1 MSIAAGIRQWWKRQ
15 RVAAIRGAPE
25 GEASALGGRTPVGD
39 GPCPGRDVDLDGQE
53 LPHLLQAV
61 GLDIHELGRTAPGLL
76 REMHADCSTCRFA
89 DRCFAD
95 LCRGTAA
102 SRYFLYCPNADR
114 IDALVARGRADA
126 TCD

>member
-1 MSIAAGIRQWWKRQ
+1 MGIAAGIRQWWKFQ

-25 GEASALGGRTPVGD
+25 WQASARAPVGD
-39 GPCPGRDVDLDGQE
+39 GRCPGGDVDLEGQE

-61 GLDIHELGRTAPGLL
+61 GLDVHELGRTAPGLMQ
-76 REMHADCSTCRFA
+76 EMHAACSTCRFA

-102 SRYFLYCPNADR
+102 SRYILYCPNADR
-114 IDALVARGRADA
+114 IDALVAGRGADA
-126 TCD
+126 ACA